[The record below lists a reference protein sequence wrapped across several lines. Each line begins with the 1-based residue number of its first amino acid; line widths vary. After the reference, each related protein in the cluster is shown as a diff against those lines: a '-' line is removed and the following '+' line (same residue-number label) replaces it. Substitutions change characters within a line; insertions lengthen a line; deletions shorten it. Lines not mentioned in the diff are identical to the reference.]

1 MSAEVVR
8 TITIRPQCD
17 GLLNPVDVKTGRRL
31 LKYELARSRQ
41 SGRFWHCANPGAVR
55 TG

>member
-8 TITIRPQCD
+8 TITICPQCD
-17 GLLNPVDVKTGRRL
+17 GLLNPVDVKTGKRL
-31 LKYELARSRQ
+31 LKYELACSRHP
-41 SGRFWHCANPGAVR
+41 GGFWHCANPGALR